1 MKFFTF
7 AALYYQ
13 MKTLYIHGLDSF
25 PIPEKKKILIKAG
38 LEVVALHINYR
49 QKLGIY
55 EILKDAIIQKNV
67 GFIIGSSLGGF
78 LGYWLAEDM
87 GLPCLLFNPAMS
99 KKRTVF
105 YSKIPVIKKPK
116 CPARYVVLGAQD
128 KLLDP
133 DKTLTLLKKIRRDD
147 LHQQIVTCEWLGHQI
162 DLFTFD
168 EMVNWALYSLKVN
181 GLI

>member
-1 MKFFTF
+1 
-7 AALYYQ
+7 

-25 PIPEKKKILIKAG
+25 PIPEKKKILAKAG
-38 LEVVALHINYR
+38 LDVVALHINYR

-55 EILKDAIIQKNV
+55 EILKDAVIQKNV
-67 GFIIGSSLGGF
+67 QFIIGSSLGGF

-99 KKRTVF
+99 HKRTVF
-105 YSKIPVIKKPK
+105 YSKIPVVKDPK

-128 KLLDP
+128 DLLDAG
-133 DKTLTLLKKIRRDD
+133 KTLAILKKNERDG
-147 LHQQIVTCEWLGHQI
+147 LHQQIITCDWLGHQI

-168 EMVNWALYSLKVN
+168 EMVNWAVYSLKIN
-181 GLI
+181 GYKI